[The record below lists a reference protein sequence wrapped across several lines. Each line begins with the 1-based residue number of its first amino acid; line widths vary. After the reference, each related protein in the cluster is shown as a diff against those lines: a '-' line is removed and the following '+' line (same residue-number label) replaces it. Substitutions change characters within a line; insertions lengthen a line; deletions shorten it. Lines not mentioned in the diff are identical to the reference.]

1 MCSSCFVASGCSLLP
16 SSSSAVVGDG
26 VSFSLLSSSTEYKHD
41 RNRSRFDV
49 RKALSNSNGISPVVY
64 GSKYKACSILKG
76 SIRVVSFLFLRDIAR
91 YVAGLKT
98 GNARFRKPASEA
110 ANDAV
115 DDDADDDNNDA
126 VAPVEPR
133 RGNDDMN
140 ELVIKEGVTKGDEKY
155 LAFADDDDD
164 EDAPVVVV
172 VVVMA
177 VLLRGGKDTVSRR
190 VLVGVLLP
198 PSTAVAVREDTRV
211 VPVPAAAAV
220 AAAVLCW

>member
-1 MCSSCFVASGCSLLP
+1 
-16 SSSSAVVGDG
+16 
-26 VSFSLLSSSTEYKHD
+26 
-41 RNRSRFDV
+41 
-49 RKALSNSNGISPVVY
+49 
-64 GSKYKACSILKG
+64 
-76 SIRVVSFLFLRDIAR
+76 LRDMAR

-98 GNARFRKPASEA
+98 GNARFRKPANEA

-115 DDDADDDNNDA
+115 DVDDDNDA

-133 RGNDDMN
+133 RGNDDIN

-155 LAFADDDDD
+155 LAFAAADD
-164 EDAPVVVV
+164 DAPVVVV

-190 VLVGVLLP
+190 VLFGVLLP
-198 PSTAVAVREDTRV
+198 PSTAVAVREDTMV

-220 AAAVLCW
+220 AAVLCW